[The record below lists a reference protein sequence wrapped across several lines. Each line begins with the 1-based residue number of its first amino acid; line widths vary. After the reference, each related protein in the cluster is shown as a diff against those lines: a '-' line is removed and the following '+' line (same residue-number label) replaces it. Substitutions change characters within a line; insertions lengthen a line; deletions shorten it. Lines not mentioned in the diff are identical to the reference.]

1 MDSIAS
7 EEMDNEAD
15 NTELEQVDDYDPFA
29 LYYDLHYQKLTVDLD
44 FYREMAR
51 RVGAKARVL
60 ELACG
65 SGRLALP
72 LLQAGFRV
80 TGLDVSAN
88 MLDIARKK
96 VAAEPPELAQ
106 RSRLVQGDMRDLD
119 EPLGNEEF
127 DLIFIGAN
135 SFQHLLTQEDQL
147 ACLRSVRRHLAPA
160 GLFIVDV
167 FNPEEKES
175 YPADGRLEYDGAAY
189 NPARHSTIHV
199 FLSTVALPAEQQRYY
214 HYFFDETMADGTIKR
229 TVAPLHL
236 RYIYRYE
243 MQLLLEKAGF
253 IIEDLYGSHDF
264 EEFGASSAK
273 LIYIC
278 RRG

>member
-1 MDSIAS
+1 MDSVES
-7 EEMDNEAD
+7 EEMENEAD
-15 NTELEQVDDYDPFA
+15 DTELEPVDDYDPFA
-29 LYYDLHYQKLTVDLD
+29 LYYDLHYQKVTGDLD

-51 RVGAKARVL
+51 RVGAKARIL

-72 LLQAGFRV
+72 LLKAGFRV
-80 TGLDVSAN
+80 TGLDLSAK
-88 MLDIARKK
+88 MLEIARQK

-106 RSRLVQGDMRDLD
+106 RSRFLQGDMRDLD
-119 EPLGNEEF
+119 ATLGSEEF
-127 DLIFIGAN
+127 DLIFIGIN

-160 GLFIVDV
+160 GLFIIDV

-175 YPADGRLEYDGAAY
+175 YPADGRLEYDGAVY
-189 NPARHSTIHV
+189 NPEHHSTIHV
-199 FLSTVALPAEQQRYY
+199 FLSTVALPAEQQRHY

-229 TVAPLHL
+229 TVARLHL

-243 MQLLLEKAGF
+243 MQLLLEKASF
-253 IIEDLYGSHDF
+253 MIEDLCGSYDF
-264 EEFGASSAK
+264 EEFGAGSPK